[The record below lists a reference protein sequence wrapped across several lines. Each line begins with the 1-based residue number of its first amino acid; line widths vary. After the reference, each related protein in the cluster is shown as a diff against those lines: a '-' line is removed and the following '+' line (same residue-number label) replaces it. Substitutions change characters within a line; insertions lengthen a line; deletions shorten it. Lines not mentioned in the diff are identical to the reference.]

1 MAVQFYLKNDEKL
14 FKVQDNDIIASI
26 YLDTQNRWHFDPHTI
41 ADVIVGEYDLDM
53 PITREE
59 AIQILVEN
67 NIDPAIIDD
76 EVEYDEEIAEE
87 HKRFEKEM
95 DEKYGVESRWSYN
108 NPFPED

>member
-1 MAVQFYLKNDEKL
+1 MKVQYYLKNDKEL
-14 FKVQDNDIIASI
+14 FKIQENNIIASI
-26 YLDTQNRWHFDPHTI
+26 WLRTQNKWHFDPHTI

-59 AIQILVEN
+59 AIQILIDN

-76 EVEYDEEIAEE
+76 EVEYYKDIADK
-87 HKRFEKEM
+87 HCAFEKEM

-108 NPFPED
+108 NPMKE

>member
-1 MAVQFYLKNDEKL
+1 MKVQYYLKNDKEL
-14 FKVQDNDIIASI
+14 FKIQENNIIASI
-26 YLDTQNRWHFDPHTI
+26 WLRTQNKWHFDPHTI

-59 AIQILVEN
+59 AIQILIDN

-76 EVEYDEEIAEE
+76 EVEYDKDIADK
-87 HKRFEKEM
+87 HWAFEKEM

-108 NPFPED
+108 NPMKE